1 MPTSGGKKYILSIDQ
16 GTTSTRALLFDEA
29 GQPVKTAQKELPQIF
44 PADGWVE
51 HDGRQIWA
59 DTLEVCRD
67 VIQFAGGAETIAAI
81 GITNQRE
88 TSLIWDRETGE
99 PLHNAIVW
107 QDRRTADFC
116 TRLKEEGREA
126 AIQAKT
132 GLLLD
137 PYFSGTKLAWLLENI
152 DGARVRAE
160 RGELCF
166 GTIDSWL
173 VYNLTGGAAHVTD
186 ATNASRTLLFNIDSQ
201 EWDEEILGWLRIPR
215 QLLPDVRDCCADFGT
230 SDEALFGQPLP
241 ITGIAGDQQAASIG
255 QACFQPGMM
264 KSTYGTGC
272 FALVNTGSVHVHSGN
287 RLLSTVAY
295 RLNNEVT
302 YALEGSIFMAGA
314 TIQWLRDEMKF
325 ISSAAES
332 ATLAKQADP
341 NSQVVV
347 VPAFTGL
354 GAPYWDPHARGAIVG
369 MTRDSGVAEIVRAAL
384 ESVSSQ
390 TRDLM
395 EAMGADMSAAGL
407 SAPNEL
413 RVDGGMVAN
422 DWFAQNLSD
431 LLGRPVVR
439 PKIQETTA
447 LGAAYLAGMHVGFFG
462 DQHQVAQHWQED
474 IRFDAVMGGTER
486 DARYDRWKASVS
498 RILSV

>member
-1 MPTSGGKKYILSIDQ
+1 MPKSSGKKYILSIDQ
-16 GTTSTRALLFDEA
+16 GTTSTRALLFDDI
-29 GQPVKTAQKELPQIF
+29 GQAIKTAQKELPQIF

-51 HDGRQIWA
+51 HDGQKIWA

-67 VIQFAGGAETIAAI
+67 VLDFAGGADAIAAI

-107 QDRRTADFC
+107 QDRRTADLC
-116 TRLKEEGREA
+116 AKLKDEGKESTV
-126 AIQAKT
+126 QAKT

-137 PYFSGTKLAWLLENI
+137 PYFSGTKLAWLLNHVE
-152 DGARVRAE
+152 GARARAE
-160 RGELCF
+160 KGELCF

-173 VYNLTGGAAHVTD
+173 VFKLTGGKSHVTD
-186 ATNASRTLLFNIDSQ
+186 ATNASRTLLFNIDTQ
-201 EWDEEILGWLRIPR
+201 DWDNEILGWLNIPR
-215 QLLPDVRDCCADFGT
+215 ALLPEVKDCCADFGET
-230 SDEALFGQPLP
+230 ASDLFDGVLP
-241 ITGIAGDQQAASIG
+241 IAGIAGDQQAASVG
-255 QACFQPGMM
+255 QACFAPGMM

-272 FALVNTGSVHVHSGN
+272 FALVNTGHAHVHSKN

-295 RLNNEVT
+295 RLNGKVT

-325 ISSAAES
+325 ISSAEES
-332 ATLAKQADP
+332 EKLAQEADP
-341 NSQVVV
+341 ASQIVV

-395 EAMGADMSAAGL
+395 EAMGADMQAAGL

-422 DWFAQNLSD
+422 NWFAQNLSD

-439 PKIQETTA
+439 PKVQETTA

-462 DQHQVAQHWQED
+462 GTEDVAKQWQEEA
-474 IRFDAVMGGTER
+474 RFEAQMQEPER
-486 DARYDRWKASVS
+486 TGRYGRWKAAVA
-498 RILSV
+498 RVLTV